1 MPIRSTKKALGF
13 SILFAVNFAMMAF
26 RKTTAD
32 KIFDGY
38 KFHDDLVLITDEKG
52 VILDLLPHD
61 VAGEGIEQ
69 FDGILSP
76 GLINCHCHLELSHMK
91 GLIPEKTGLVDFVYN
106 IVTERHHPDDVIL
119 AAIEAA
125 ENEMLE
131 NGIVAVGDI
140 CNNATTFQQKR
151 KGNLSYFNFI
161 EASGWLPSAAG
172 PRMLRALQL
181 YHEFSTLPYH
191 CTIVPHAPYSVSD
204 ELWNQMQAGFENR
217 TVTIHNQET
226 DFEDELF
233 LEGRG
238 DFLRMFELMRIDNS
252 HHHPVNTSSLQA
264 YFKWFLRA
272 KNAILVHN
280 TFIRQPDIDFI
291 ETHSAGTGLSTFFCI
306 CINANLYIED
316 ALPPVDVLRRRNCN
330 MVIGTDSLASNHQL
344 DILNE
349 MMTIQK
355 NYPEIPLDELLKW
368 ATSNGARALEMDQQ
382 LGSLD
387 KGKKPGV
394 VIIKEQGNYTASI
407 KRII

>member
-1 MPIRSTKKALGF
+1 LGF
-13 SILFAVNFAMMAF
+13 SILFAVNFVLVAY
-26 RKTTAD
+26 RKFIAD

-38 KFHDDLVLITDEKG
+38 KFRDGLVVITDEKG
-52 VILDLLPHD
+52 MILDLLPPD
-61 VAGEGIEQ
+61 VAGEGVEQ

-140 CNNATTFQQKR
+140 CNNAITFQQKEKR
-151 KGNLSYFNFI
+151 NLAYYNFI
-161 EASGWLPSAAG
+161 EASGWLPSAAA
-172 PRMLRALQL
+172 PRMLRAMQL
-181 YHEFSTLPYH
+181 YHEFSTLPYP
-191 CTIVPHAPYSVSD
+191 CAIVPHAPYSVSA
-204 ELWNQMQAGFENR
+204 ELWELMQAGFENR

-238 DFLRMFELMRIDNS
+238 DFLRMFELMKIDNA
-252 HHHPVNTSSLQA
+252 HHHPVNTSSLQS
-264 YFKWFLRA
+264 YFKWFLGAR
-272 KNAILVHN
+272 NAILVHN

-291 ETHSAGTGLSTFFCI
+291 ETQSAGTDLATFFCI
-306 CINANLYIED
+306 CINANLYIEE
-316 ALPPVDVLRRRNCN
+316 ALPPVDMLRRRGAT

-349 MMTIQK
+349 IMTIQK
-355 NYPEIPLDELLKW
+355 NYPEVPLDELLKW

-382 LGSLD
+382 LGSFE

-394 VIIKEQGNYTASI
+394 VVIKERDDHTASI